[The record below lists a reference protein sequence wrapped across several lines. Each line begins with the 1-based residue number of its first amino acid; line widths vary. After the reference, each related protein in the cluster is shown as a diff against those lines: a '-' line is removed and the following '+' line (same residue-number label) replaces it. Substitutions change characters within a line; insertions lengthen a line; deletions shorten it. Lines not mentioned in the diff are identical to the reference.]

1 MSGLIA
7 TLTWRGRVLRALV
20 AAGVVGAAA
29 CQDAGRAVGPTKEV
43 RGPSAL
49 ALNPNPLDPTS
60 QPDLMVASI
69 TYAPANP
76 LVGLP
81 IRFSAVVKNIGSEAS
96 NASTLNFQIPAELQ
110 DAQTWVNVPELQP
123 SQEYTVE
130 RSATHLS
137 AGSYVARATVADP
150 GSKHLND
157 SKSVS
162 YTVVQGTAQAD
173 LIVKSLTAPVDPM
186 YGVVWGPDVQLTAVV
201 SNLGLTTAG
210 ASILGFGGWAPASLR
225 PLSSAQ
231 TIFLSPCTLPLADG
245 QVSVPALGPGEE
257 YLVHWTAHLQD
268 GQYRIT
274 ATANSRQCTPEASL
288 SNNSALVDFWVT
300 IIN

>member
-81 IRFSAVVKNIGSEAS
+81 IRFSAVVRNI
-96 NASTLNFQIPAELQ
+96 
-110 DAQTWVNVPELQP
+110 
-123 SQEYTVE
+123 
-130 RSATHLS
+130 
-137 AGSYVARATVADP
+137 
-150 GSKHLND
+150 
-157 SKSVS
+157 
-162 YTVVQGTAQAD
+162 
-173 LIVKSLTAPVDPM
+173 
-186 YGVVWGPDVQLTAVV
+186 
-201 SNLGLTTAG
+201 GLTTAG